1 MAGSDEEKKKIID
14 GRLKS
19 KSTASVTKYISLKRK
34 KAM

>member
-1 MAGSDEEKKKIID
+1 MAGSEVEKKKIID

-19 KSTASVTKYISLKRK
+19 TSTATVTKYISLKRK